1 MRAVGPFGRTS
12 RTTVLVADEYR
23 RFWMA
28 LPVTVQARGR
38 TGVPGGDDP
47 TDGGVTNWSF
57 RSEESLNFLHL
68 PLHREELTGAFLS
81 VEIQRGIGEED
92 PDRFTARWSLE
103 GAQGTV
109 TGTVAGEARLSNN
122 VWELRG
128 MSVLSGGTW
137 LIDVY
142 GAEPQAPSGLAG
154 VGVAGLADGGYGAGG
169 FVGTIDLNNFG
180 PEDDTATWRADGFI
194 NAAL

>member
-1 MRAVGPFGRTS
+1 MEHSWAESPVA
-12 RTTVLVADEYR
+12 VAD
-23 RFWMA
+23 
-28 LPVTVQARGR
+28 LPGLAGI
-38 TGVPGGDDP
+38 DDP

-68 PLHREELTGAFLS
+68 PPDREELTGAFLS
-81 VEIQRGIGEED
+81 VQIVRGLGEED

-103 GAQGTV
+103 SAQGTV
-109 TGTVAGEARLSNN
+109 TGSVAGEARLSNN

-142 GAEPQAPSGLAG
+142 GAEPQAPSSLG
-154 VGVAGLADGGYGAGG
+154 
-169 FVGTIDLNNFG
+169 
-180 PEDDTATWRADGFI
+180 
-194 NAAL
+194 